1 MIECITVL
9 VRYSDV
15 RYIGWLWGLCMRV
28 SELTIVIL
36 QFANWYLI
44 SSTRENGVVIV
55 VHYLVSMVT

>member
-15 RYIGWLWGLCMRV
+15 RYIGWLWGFCMRV

>member
-15 RYIGWLWGLCMRV
+15 CYVGWLWGLCMRV
-28 SELTIVIL
+28 RELTIVIL
-36 QFANWYLI
+36 QFTNWYLI